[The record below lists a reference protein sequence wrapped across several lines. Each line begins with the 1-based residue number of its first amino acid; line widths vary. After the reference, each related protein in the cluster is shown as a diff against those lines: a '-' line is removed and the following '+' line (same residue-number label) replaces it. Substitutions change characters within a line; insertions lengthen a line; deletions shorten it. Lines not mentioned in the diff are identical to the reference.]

1 MPEPSPPRHPA
12 IVRVTHWLI
21 TLSFLALLVTG
32 VEILI
37 SHPRFYW
44 GEIGNVNT
52 RPLFTLPIPSSR
64 DTVPTGYGYVL
75 PDQNGW
81 SRYLHFEAAWVA
93 VLTGLLYVA
102 FGFFRGHFR
111 RNLFPSPSDLSPTSL
126 ATDIARHL
134 RFVRPTDDEAWSYNV
149 LQRLSYLLVIFV
161 LFPLVIWTGLAMS
174 PAIESVFPRVS
185 HGFGRTAIRAHHT
198 FLRHHFFG
206 AISLDS
212 RSYGLSRRVPEAGGR
227 DDHRSPAQG
236 CGATMNK
243 ISRRRLITAGLVG
256 TAGAAGLAVAAN
268 LAKRYGL
275 IPPDAGVLYGPGE
288 TLTYAAQRLLSRHS
302 MAREFARSEISKDP
316 FANEVDPLGVEF
328 KRLQDGAFVD
338 WRLAVDGMVARPVSF
353 SLAELKSFP
362 HSTQITFIACEEGWS
377 YIAEWSGVPL
387 AHLLDL
393 VGALPQARYI
403 VYRSIQPDWWESI
416 DMADALHPQTL
427 LTLGMNGGELPVPFG
442 GPLRL
447 RVPRQLGYKNVKYIT
462 SLTVTDSLKR
472 FGKGLGSSA
481 PEGGYAWYAGI

>member
-1 MPEPSPPRHPA
+1 
-12 IVRVTHWLI
+12 
-21 TLSFLALLVTG
+21 
-32 VEILI
+32 
-37 SHPRFYW
+37 
-44 GEIGNVNT
+44 
-52 RPLFTLPIPSSR
+52 
-64 DTVPTGYGYVL
+64 
-75 PDQNGW
+75 
-81 SRYLHFEAAWVA
+81 
-93 VLTGLLYVA
+93 
-102 FGFFRGHFR
+102 
-111 RNLFPSPSDLSPTSL
+111 
-126 ATDIARHL
+126 
-134 RFVRPTDDEAWSYNV
+134 
-149 LQRLSYLLVIFV
+149 
-161 LFPLVIWTGLAMS
+161 
-174 PAIESVFPRVS
+174 
-185 HGFGRTAIRAHHT
+185 
-198 FLRHHFFG
+198 
-206 AISLDS
+206 
-212 RSYGLSRRVPEAGGR
+212 
-227 DDHRSPAQG
+227 
-236 CGATMNK
+236 MNK

-256 TAGAAGLAVAAN
+256 AAGAAGLAVAAN
-268 LAKRYGL
+268 ITKRYGL

-302 MAREFARSEISKDP
+302 LAREFARSEISKDP
-316 FANEVDPLGVEF
+316 FANEVDPLGAEF

-338 WRLAVDGMVARPVSF
+338 WRLAVDGMVARPASF

-377 YIAEWSGVPL
+377 YVAEWSGVPL
-387 AHLLDL
+387 AHILNL